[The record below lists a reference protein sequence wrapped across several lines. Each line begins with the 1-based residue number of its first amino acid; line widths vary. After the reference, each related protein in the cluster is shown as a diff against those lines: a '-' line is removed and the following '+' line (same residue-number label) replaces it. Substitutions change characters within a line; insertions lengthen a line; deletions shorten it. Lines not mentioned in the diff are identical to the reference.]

1 LMSSNADLRHIY
13 LFRLSISYL
22 WVDMIMYCLCFLFFY
37 FFLFYDTNC
46 FCCKALCGP
55 IPVKGAK

>member
-22 WVDMIMYCLCFLFFY
+22 WVDMIMYCLCFFFFIVCILWY
-37 FFLFYDTNC
+37 
-46 FCCKALCGP
+46 
-55 IPVKGAK
+55 